1 MKKILICSPT
11 YNESK
16 NIRKFCSEVL
26 NLNYK
31 LDLIII
37 DDNSPDGTSKIIKKL
52 KFKYKNLI
60 LLKRKKKL
68 GLGSALRDGMKYA
81 LKKGYDAL
89 ITIDADL
96 SHDPK
101 EILMLINESKYSD
114 FVIGSRFIK
123 YGKSDYTGFRDIVS
137 RVANKLCRIVLN
149 MPFKEF
155 TTSFRLYNYKCLKT
169 LDKAS
174 LSSDGYSS
182 QVEFFFY
189 IYKAGLNCREVPINF
204 RKRYRGNS
212 KIPRLQIFYSSLKLI
227 QLFFKRFFY

>member
-174 LSSDGYSS
+174 LGSDGYSS

-204 RKRYRGNS
+204 RKRHGRNS
-212 KIPRLQIFYSSLKLI
+212 KIPRLQIFYSALKLI
-227 QLFFKRFFY
+227 ELFFKRFFY

>member
-1 MKKILICSPT
+1 MKKILICAPT
-11 YNESK
+11 YNESENIEIFCKKIFNINK
-16 NIRKFCSEVL
+16 NFHL
-26 NLNYK
+26 L
-31 LDLIII
+31 II
-37 DDNSPDGTSKIIKKL
+37 DDNSPDGTYRIIEKL
-52 KFKYKNLI
+52 KLKYKNLY

-101 EILMLINESKYSD
+101 EILILINESKYSD
-114 FVIGSRFIK
+114 LVIGSRYIK
-123 YGKSDYTGFRDIVS
+123 YGKSDYTGFRDIIS
-137 RVANKLCRIVLN
+137 RLANKLCRIVLH

-174 LSSDGYSS
+174 LNSDGYSS
-182 QVEFFFY
+182 QIEFIFY

-204 RKRYRGNS
+204 RKRHEGSS
-212 KIPRLQIFYSSLKLI
+212 KIPRLQTFYSALKLI
-227 QLFFKRFFY
+227 ELFFKRFFY